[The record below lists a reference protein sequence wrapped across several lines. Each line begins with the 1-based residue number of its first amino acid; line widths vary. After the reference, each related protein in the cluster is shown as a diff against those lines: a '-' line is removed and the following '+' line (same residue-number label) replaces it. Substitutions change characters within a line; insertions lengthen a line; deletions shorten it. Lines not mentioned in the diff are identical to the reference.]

1 MSETVERAITHL
13 ELAPEQLRRQL
24 DPERLPFRTTAEVEP
39 LEGTIGQPR
48 ALSALEFGL
57 EIPTDGYNLYVAG
70 RPGSGRES
78 TVRRYLER
86 YARQRPTPSDWV
98 YVHNFKDPEQPVA
111 IALPAGQG
119 AQLAR
124 DMDEFVRAAQQAIP
138 RAFESEEYDRRRREI
153 LEMLERQREELWSA
167 VQEFAQQRGF
177 ALQATPAGVISVPL
191 VQGRPIAPEAFE
203 LLPEPVREDL
213 ERKSQEI
220 QERIGDTLREVRRLE
235 KQTAERLRQLDRE
248 VALFAVG
255 SLFDDLRERY
265 ANLPGVLAYLEEV
278 REDLPD
284 HLHDFFPPQV
294 VNVPAPIAQLQVL
307 QQQEHLARYRVN
319 VLVDNSKREGAPVIF
334 ERNPTYYNLL
344 GRIDYRAA
352 FGAMVTDFSQ
362 IRPGALHRANGGFL
376 VLNLSDVLR
385 NPFSWDGLKRVL
397 LTREIVIDNL
407 GAQLLSPVPTA
418 ALRPQPITLDVKVVL
433 IGTPL
438 LYYLIS
444 ALDEDFKE
452 LFRVRADFSPD
463 MDWDEQHALDYAA
476 FISRCVRDS
485 GLRHFDRGAVARVI
499 EYGARIVEHQRKL
512 SLQLLEIGNL
522 VAEASYWAGKAN
534 RDVVIA
540 EDVEHAIEQK
550 EYRSNLVEERI
561 RELIAEGTLQIQTEG
576 KRVGQINGLSYIQL
590 GDYAFGRPT
599 RVTARAS
606 LGRGA
611 LISIERE
618 IALSGPIHSKGFL
631 ILSNYLAGAYAQDFP
646 LSVSASITFEQAY
659 EEVEGDSAS
668 STELYALLSALS
680 GLELKQGIAVTGSVN
695 QHGEIQAVG
704 GVNEK
709 IEGFYAV
716 CKVKGLTGEQGVI
729 IPAANVQ
736 HLMLKDEVVEAVR
749 QGRFHIW
756 AVHTVDEGIEIL
768 TGVPAGQRGPDGQ
781 YPEGTVHRLVS
792 DRLRAYAER
801 LRDFGARKDER
812 DGHTQP
818 ADGQQGDAGCE
829 SSDQG
834 RGALQEDQPR
844 LR

>member
-1 MSETVERAITHL
+1 MSELTRAAAARL
-13 ELAPEQLRRQL
+13 ALAPEQLRRRL
-24 DPERLPFRTTAEVEP
+24 EPARLPFETTADIEP
-39 LEGTIGQPR
+39 LEATIGQPR

-57 EIPTDGYNLYVAG
+57 EIPTEGYNLYVAG

-86 YARQRPTPSDWV
+86 YARQRPIPPDWV

-111 IALPAGQG
+111 IALPAGRGIQF
-119 AQLAR
+119 AR

-138 RAFESEEYDRRRREI
+138 RAFESDEYDRRRREI
-153 LEMLERQREELWSA
+153 VDRLERQRGELWTA
-167 VQEFAQQRGF
+167 AQEFAQQRGF
-177 ALQATPAGVISVPL
+177 ALEATPAGVVSVPV
-191 VQGRPIAPEAFE
+191 VQGRPITPDAFE
-203 LLPEPVREDL
+203 VLPAPVREDL
-213 ERKSQEI
+213 ERRNQEI
-220 QERIGDTLREVRRLE
+220 QARIADTLREVRRLE
-235 KQTAERLRQLDRE
+235 KQAAERLRQLDRE

-265 ANLPGVLAYLEEV
+265 ADQPAVLAYLEEV

-284 HLHDFFPPQV
+284 HLHDFFPPQA
-294 VNVPAPIAQLQVL
+294 VNVPPPIAQLQAL

-319 VLVDNSKREGAPVIF
+319 VLVDNSTLDGAPVIF
-334 ERNPTYYNLL
+334 ERNPSYYNLL

-376 VLNLSDVLR
+376 VLNISDVLR
-385 NPFSWDGLKRVL
+385 NPFAWEGLKRAL
-397 LTREIVIDNL
+397 LSQQIVIENL

-418 ALRPQPITLDVKVVL
+418 ALRPQPIPLDVKVVL

-438 LYYLIS
+438 LYYLMS
-444 ALDEDFKE
+444 ALDEDFEE
-452 LFRVRADFSPD
+452 LFRVRADFAPD
-463 MDWDEQHALDYAA
+463 MDWNEEHALDYAA
-476 FISRCVRDS
+476 FISRCVRDG

-512 SLQLLEIGNL
+512 SLQLLEISNL

-534 RDVVIA
+534 RELVTA
-540 EDVEHAIEQK
+540 EDVDRAIEQK

-561 RELIAEGTLQIQTEG
+561 RELIAEGTLQIETEG
-576 KRVGQINGLSYIQL
+576 VRIGQINGLSYIQL

-599 RVTARAS
+599 RVTARVS

-611 LISIERE
+611 VVSIERE

-631 ILSNYLAGAYAQDFP
+631 ILSNYLAGTYAQDFP
-646 LSVSASITFEQAY
+646 LSISASITFEQAY

-729 IPAANVQ
+729 IPAANAQ

-749 QGRFHIW
+749 EGRFHVW
-756 AVHTVDEGIEIL
+756 AVRTVDEGIEIL

-801 LRDFGARKDER
+801 LRDFGGRRDER
-812 DGHTQP
+812 DGRGP
-818 ADGQQGDAGCE
+818 
-829 SSDQG
+829 SSTVPSG
-834 RGALQEDQPR
+834 ETGEGAQA
-844 LR
+844 

>member
-1 MSETVERAITHL
+1 MSDTTGQAMAHL
-13 ELAPEQLRRQL
+13 ALAPEQVRRRL
-24 DPERLPFRTTAEVEP
+24 DPASLPFQTTAEVEP
-39 LEGTIGQPR
+39 LGATIGQPR

-57 EIPTDGYNLYVAG
+57 EIPTGGYNLYVAG
-70 RPGSGRES
+70 RSGSGRES

-86 YARQRPTPSDWV
+86 YARQRPTPADWV

-111 IALPAGQG
+111 IALPAGRG

-138 RAFESEEYDRRRREI
+138 RAFESEEYERRRREI
-153 LEMLERQREELWSA
+153 LEALDRQRDELWSA
-167 VQEFAQQRGF
+167 AQEFAQQRGF
-177 ALQATPAGVISVPL
+177 ALQATQAGVVSVPI
-191 VQGRPIAPEAFE
+191 VQGRPIAPEAFD
-203 LLPEPVREDL
+203 LLPAPVREDL
-213 ERKSQEI
+213 ERRSQEI
-220 QERIGDTLREVRRLE
+220 QARIADTLREVRRLE
-235 KQTAERLRQLDRE
+235 KQAAERLRQLDRE

-265 ANLPGVLAYLEEV
+265 ADQPAVLAYLEEI

-284 HLHDFFPPQV
+284 HLHDFFPPQA
-294 VNVPAPIAQLQVL
+294 VNLPPPIAQLQVL

-319 VLVDNSKREGAPVIF
+319 VLVDNSTLDGAPVIF
-334 ERNPTYYNLL
+334 ERNPSYYNLL

-376 VLNLSDVLR
+376 ILHLDDVLR
-385 NPFSWDGLKRVL
+385 NPFAWEGLKRVL
-397 LTREIVIDNL
+397 LSRQIVIENL
-407 GAQLLSPVPTA
+407 GAQLLSPVPTT
-418 ALRPQPITLDVKVVL
+418 ALRPQPIPLDVKVVL

-438 LYYLIS
+438 LYYLMS

-452 LFRVRADFSPD
+452 LFRVRADFAPD
-463 MDWDEQHALDYAA
+463 MDWNEEHALDYAA
-476 FISRCVRDS
+476 FISRCVRDG

-512 SLQLLEIGNL
+512 SLQLLEISNL

-534 RDVVIA
+534 RELVTA
-540 EDVEHAIEQK
+540 EDVDRAIEQK

-561 RELIAEGTLQIQTEG
+561 RELIAEGTLQIETEG
-576 KRVGQINGLSYIQL
+576 ARIGQINGLSYIQL

-599 RVTARAS
+599 RVTARVS

-611 LISIERE
+611 VVSIERE

-646 LSVSASITFEQAY
+646 LSISASITFEQAY
-659 EEVEGDSAS
+659 EEIEGDSAS

-729 IPAANVQ
+729 IPAANAQ

-749 QGRFHIW
+749 EGRFHVW
-756 AVHTVDEGIEIL
+756 AVRTVDEGIEIL

-801 LRDFGARKDER
+801 LRDFGGRRDER
-812 DGHTQP
+812 DGRAP
-818 ADGQQGDAGCE
+818 
-829 SSDQG
+829 SSTVPSG
-834 RGALQEDQPR
+834 ETGEGA
-844 LR
+844 